1 MKKILLVLLHAL
13 TMLSLLFLSIRVL
26 GLETYFFQWFY
37 SQNNTAANLGMSYAD
52 LLRAT
57 EQLLKYMLD
66 QASTIQSE
74 VVVYGQTTLM
84 FNQREIDH
92 MVDVLYLIR
101 AMRIVMVITL
111 STSAIVYWTQRT
123 QQAFKDSLKQ
133 TYTIALGVLGGLMS
147 AIGVFAWFD
156 FESFWILFHQLLF
169 TNDLWLLDPRTD
181 RLINMVPLNFFM
193 TLVFSIIVTTVLLN
207 GLYAY
212 FIHRY
217 SSK

>member
-52 LLRAT
+52 LMRAT

-84 FNQREIDH
+84 FNQKEIHH

-101 AMRIVMVITL
+101 AMRIVMVLSL
-111 STSAIVYWTQRT
+111 STSAIVYWTQRS
-123 QQAFKDSLKQ
+123 QQAFKESLKQ
-133 TYTIALGVLGGLMS
+133 TYTIALGLLGGLMA

-156 FESFWILFHQLLF
+156 FESFWILFHKVLF

-181 RLINMVPLNFFM
+181 RLVNMVPINFFM
-193 TLVFSIIVTTVLLN
+193 IIVFLVISLTIILN

>member
-1 MKKILLVLLHAL
+1 MKKVLQVLLHAM

-52 LLRAT
+52 LMRAT

-101 AMRIVMVITL
+101 AMRIVMVISL
-111 STSAIVYWTQRT
+111 STSAIVYWTKRS

-156 FESFWILFHQLLF
+156 FESFWIIFHQLIF

-193 TLVFSIIVTTVLLN
+193 TLVFSIIITTVLLN

>member
-52 LLRAT
+52 LMRAT

-101 AMRIVMVITL
+101 AMRIVMVIIL

-123 QQAFKDSLKQ
+123 QQTFKDSLKQ

-156 FESFWILFHQLLF
+156 FESFWILFHQM
-169 TNDLWLLDPRTD
+169 WIGRAH
-181 RLINMVPLNFFM
+181 V
-193 TLVFSIIVTTVLLN
+193 
-207 GLYAY
+207 
-212 FIHRY
+212 
-217 SSK
+217 